1 MGIITGASEGM
12 KESGTWLVTG
22 VAGFIG
28 SHLLEELLKEG
39 QKVTGVDN
47 FVTGSK
53 DNLSAVHT
61 IVGDD
66 QWKLFDFHEA
76 DICDTEK
83 MAEVTKGVDFVLH
96 QAALGSVPRSVKDPV
111 STNRANIDGFLS
123 VITAAKDNGVKRFVY
138 ASSSSVYGDS
148 PELPKVE
155 SRTGRPLSPYA
166 VTKQVNEL
174 YAKVF
179 SSLYGLSAVGLRYF
193 NVFGPRQNP
202 NGAYAAV
209 IPRWIDEQM
218 AGQVSVIY
226 GDGSTS
232 RDFCYVKNVVE
243 ANLLAAT
250 VDSAAR
256 ADVYNIALGGRTT
269 LLELF
274 EHIRS
279 SLEDVFGREM
289 PGVRH
294 EDFRAGDIMHSLAD
308 ITAAREYLG
317 YEGRHSLEEGL
328 RETVASFRQ
337 QFDSQLHH
345 PFSATASGTG

>member
-1 MGIITGASEGM
+1 M
-12 KESGTWLVTG
+12 KETYTWLITG

-28 SHLLEELLKEG
+28 SHLLEELLKAG
-39 QKVTGVDN
+39 QKVIGVDN
-47 FVTGSK
+47 FATGSK
-53 DNLSAVHT
+53 ENLSAVQK
-61 IVGDD
+61 IVDED
-66 QWKLFDFHEA
+66 RWKLFCFHEA

-83 MAEVTKGVDFVLH
+83 MLEVSRGIDFVLH
-96 QAALGSVPRSVKDPV
+96 QAALGSVPRSVKDPM

-123 VITAAKDNGVKRFVY
+123 VITAARDNGVKRFVY

-155 SRTGRPLSPYA
+155 GRIGRPLSPYA

-179 SSLYGLSAVGLRYF
+179 SSLYGLSTVGLRYF
-193 NVFGPRQNP
+193 NVFGPRQDP

-209 IPRWIDEQM
+209 IPRWIGEQI
-218 AGQVSVIY
+218 AGKVSVIY

-243 ANLLAAT
+243 ANILAAT
-250 VDSAAR
+250 VESASR
-256 ADVYNIALGGRTT
+256 ADAYNIALGGRTT

-274 EHIRS
+274 DRIKGN
-279 SLEDVFGREM
+279 LEEAFGRKM

-294 EDFRAGDIMHSLAD
+294 EDFRAGDIKHSLAD

-317 YEGRHSLEEGL
+317 YEGRYSLDEGL
-328 RETVASFRQ
+328 RETAAAFQ
-337 QFDSQLHH
+337 Q
-345 PFSATASGTG
+345 